1 MLGVKSTRQ
10 PIRGE
15 YAVRLAQEL
24 RSALSCENRENLS
37 FQNGVEEYNVAWK

>member
-1 MLGVKSTRQ
+1 MLGIKSTRQ

-24 RSALSCENRENLS
+24 HSTLSGENRENLS
-37 FQNGVEEYNVAWK
+37 FQNGVEEYNVTWK